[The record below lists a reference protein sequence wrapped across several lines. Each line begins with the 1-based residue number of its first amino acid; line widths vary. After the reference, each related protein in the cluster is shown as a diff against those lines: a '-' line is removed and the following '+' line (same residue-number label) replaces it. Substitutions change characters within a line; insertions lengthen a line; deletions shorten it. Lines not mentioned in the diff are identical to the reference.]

1 VNQVIQDHKKIGN
14 ITINVT
20 LSSTVIGGN
29 LIHAMIE
36 SIVEDIMMQD
46 NTAMT
51 IEDERPE
58 DPDQEIEAVV
68 KP

>member
-1 VNQVIQDHKKIGN
+1 
-14 ITINVT
+14 
-20 LSSTVIGGN
+20 
-29 LIHAMIE
+29 MIE